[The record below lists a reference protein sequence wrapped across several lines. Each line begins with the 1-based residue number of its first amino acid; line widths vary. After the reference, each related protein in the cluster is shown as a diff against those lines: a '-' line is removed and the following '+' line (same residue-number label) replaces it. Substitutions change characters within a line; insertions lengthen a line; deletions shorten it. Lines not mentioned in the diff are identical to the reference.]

1 MNGAHEIWHNQRNDD
16 ITNRADTVPR
26 LEILVNQRPTKRN
39 NERTPMAAKPE
50 FPLSKCEKV
59 FARKNDSAE
68 TRAETA
74 EAVAN

>member
-1 MNGAHEIWHNQRNDD
+1 ME
-16 ITNRADTVPR
+16 
-26 LEILVNQRPTKRN
+26 RN

-50 FPLSKCEKV
+50 FPLSKFEKV

-68 TRAETA
+68 TKAETA